1 MSNTQKQFA
10 ALRANTRPW
19 DPAEYLEDPTDIAAY
34 LEAAFE
40 DGDPRVITA
49 ALGDVARSK
58 GMTAI
63 ATKSGLGRESLY
75 KALSSEGNPAFGTVL
90 NVLDALGL
98 RLIPQVSGQIQ
109 SVPDMDVDSGWESGF
124 ARPLDDIYILVGDS
138 HSTGAIRASENQ
150 Q

>member
-1 MSNTQKQFA
+1 MSNTRKQIA

-19 DPAEYLEDPTDIAAY
+19 DPAEYLETPADIAAY

-49 ALGDVARSK
+49 ALGNIARSK

-90 NVLDALGL
+90 NVIEALGL
-98 RLIPQVSGQIQ
+98 RLVPQVGGQNR
-109 SVPDMDVDSGWESGF
+109 SVQDMGEESG
-124 ARPLDDIYILVGDS
+124 
-138 HSTGAIRASENQ
+138 
-150 Q
+150 